1 MTVAAILLT
10 RRQNGGMGGV
20 AKMAGRKPIPTAIKE
35 LKGTAR
41 PDRVLKNEAE
51 FPIPERMLRVPDGL
65 NQHGEELWRE
75 LGKLLLDAGL
85 FSYGDKIALELL
97 CQAYGRMKYASEKM
111 REEGGEVLEGANGG
125 LYQSPWLSIVNKGW
139 DQVRSMLSEFGLTPA
154 ERTRVAALVEDKS
167 EDSLAAELFKAVKS
181 FQQEREASEQ

>member
-1 MTVAAILLT
+1 MT
-10 RRQNGGMGGV
+10 
-20 AKMAGRKPIPTAIKE
+20 AGRKPVPTAIKE
-35 LKGTAR
+35 LRGTAR

-65 NQHGEELWRE
+65 NQYGEELWRE

-97 CQAYGRMKYASEKM
+97 CQAYGRMKYANEKM
-111 REEGGEVLEGANGG
+111 RENGGEVLEGSTGG
-125 LYQSPWLSIVNKGW
+125 LYQNPWLSIVNKGW
-139 DQVRSMLSEFGLTPA
+139 DQVRTMLSEFGLTPA

-167 EDSLAAELFKAVKS
+167 EDSLAVELFKAVDA
-181 FQQEREASEQ
+181 FHENRERDD